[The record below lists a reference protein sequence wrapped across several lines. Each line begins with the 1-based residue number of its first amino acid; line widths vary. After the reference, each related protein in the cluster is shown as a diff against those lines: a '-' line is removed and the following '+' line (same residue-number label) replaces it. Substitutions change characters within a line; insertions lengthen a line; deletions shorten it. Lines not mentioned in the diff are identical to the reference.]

1 MDKDI
6 SEFYHGY
13 DVNEEIGQG
22 KFGVVRRCTLR
33 NNQQSFALKILKETE
48 HSKKPPRNEIEILL
62 QLKHRHIVRM
72 YDYFTDPNKV
82 FIVLEY
88 LPGGDLFEELTK
100 RSFYSERDAST
111 CIQQILEA
119 VDHCHYRG
127 IIHRDLKPENLLL
140 ASSPGIWIKLV
151 DFGIA
156 VRLDRYTKFWYGFAG
171 TLGYLSPEVI
181 NRENYG
187 KGVDIWACG
196 VILYILLCGYPPFCN
211 EDQRELFGNIT
222 NGRYEFHCPEWD
234 MVTSKARDIVRSM
247 LTVDQDNRPT
257 ASDLLTHPWIRERND
272 TASNENREE
281 AIGALRRFIAKSKL
295 KNTVNSIMAIN
306 RGSVDKGV
314 GHRFNSSKQI
324 NQSPSITHESVRP
337 SVDSTAAVTKRIYDL
352 TYELINSESNALVE
366 SLVGDKTTEFRPGVP
381 CIITSKD
388 KPAGEPVSST
398 QPHKHT
404 ILNPVFHV
412 LSTDAVCIAYIHVCT
427 LHSDTCSLHA
437 SVKSAKE
444 TRIWKK
450 LGADWM
456 CLHCHSSEI

>member
-1 MDKDI
+1 MDRDI

-13 DVNEEIGQG
+13 DVHEEIGQG

-33 NNQQSFALKILKETE
+33 SDKQSFALKILKETE

-72 YDYFTDPNKV
+72 HDYYTDSNKV

-88 LPGGDLFEELTK
+88 LSGGDLFDELTK
-100 RSFYSERDAST
+100 RSFYSERDASI
-111 CIQQILEA
+111 CIQQILAA
-119 VDHCHYRG
+119 VEHCHYRG

-140 ASSPGIWIKLV
+140 APAHGILIKLV

-156 VRLDRYTKFWYGFAG
+156 VRQDRDTKFWYGFAG

-181 NRENYG
+181 NREGYG

-196 VILYILLCGYPPFCN
+196 VILYILLCGYPPFHN
-211 EDQRELFGNIT
+211 DDQRELFGSIT
-222 NGRYEFHCPEWD
+222 NGRYEFHSPEWD
-234 MVTSKARDIVRSM
+234 TVTSKARDIVRSM
-247 LTVDQDNRPT
+247 LTVNQDNRPA

-272 TASNENREE
+272 TASTENREE
-281 AIGALRRFIAKSKL
+281 AIGALRRFTAKCKL
-295 KNTVNSIMAIN
+295 KTTVNSIMAIN

-324 NQSPSITHESVRP
+324 NQLQNSPNESVRL
-337 SVDSTAAVTKRIYDL
+337 SVDSTTAVTKRIYDL
-352 TYELINSESNALVE
+352 TCKLISSESIENLVC
-366 SLVGDKTTEFRPGVP
+366 DKTTEFRAGVP

-388 KPAGEPVSST
+388 RPVSGPVSST
-398 QPHKHT
+398 QTHKHT
-404 ILNPVFHV
+404 ILNPIFHI
-412 LSTDAVCIAYIHVCT
+412 LSPDAVCIAYIHVCT
-427 LHSDTCSLHA
+427 LHSDTCTLHA
-437 SVKSAKE
+437 NVRSSKE
-444 TRIWKK
+444 TRIWQK